1 MDCRGAGLEARRG
14 PPRSRSADC
23 TSHCMITDR
32 PRRLAGVSY
41 IGYQRYSLTLCTDFR
56 RPTFQSEDV
65 VNSVLE
71 QLRQTC
77 SLCTFA
83 LTAYCFM
90 HDHLHVLATGQSEV
104 PISATSS
111 NASNNRPRS
120 RIARLTRKVSGNLGI
135 TRGFFATMKPRKPL
149 CGTSSRIR
157 FAVAWRKRS
166 ASTHLPDLTYTRCL
180 SS

>member
-90 HDHLHVLATGQSEV
+90 HDHLHVLATGQSESADLCDFVKRFKQSTAFAYRKDHKESLWQPGYHGSRCAVPPRESNSRRPGERDRRV
-104 PISATSS
+104 PIC
-111 NASNNRPRS
+111 
-120 RIARLTRKVSGNLGI
+120 RI
-135 TRGFFATMKPRKPL
+135 
-149 CGTSSRIR
+149 
-157 FAVAWRKRS
+157 
-166 ASTHLPDLTYTRCL
+166 
-180 SS
+180 